1 MSETAKWQ
9 VYGQMGAGWFVGGTD
24 PATPTSEEI
33 DGFLCLGPAGA
44 EMAAEFLNSLETS
57 LVEVQAEA
65 QVQLIEAEQRIVA
78 VEHALAEAQKERDA
92 LVEDKPFAL
101 WPRWVDEARSRAEA
115 AEQQLAE
122 VKEQLRR
129 CDALGTALADGSPAV
144 NIEALNEL
152 LRNVSEGSRQSLDR
166 AMKAE
171 QQLAEVKA
179 QLDAQA
185 GVIRE
190 LTEALDA
197 IVDRRNVQI
206 AFAAAAHDGA
216 FGDEEEWRTEY
227 ERLHNP
233 EDTQTLFNEATIA
246 LAHVREPETK

>member
-1 MSETAKWQ
+1 MMSESAKWQ

-57 LVEVQAEA
+57 LVE
-65 QVQLIEAEQRIVA
+65 
-78 VEHALAEAQKERDA
+78 AQKERDA
-92 LVEDKPFAL
+92 YRESILHVFTHAVAKSADAVLIAQKEYTAQQL
-101 WPRWVDEARSRAEA
+101 HEWTLGAVDAVANRAEA
-115 AEQQLAE
+115 
-122 VKEQLRR
+122 
-129 CDALGTALADGSPAV
+129 
-144 NIEALNEL
+144 
-152 LRNVSEGSRQSLDR
+152 
-166 AMKAE
+166 AE

-190 LTEALDA
+190 LAEALGKIDA
-197 IVDRRNVQI
+197 ERTDYVPEPEPYDHSGALEYTYAEAVNHLADI
-206 AFAAAAHDGA
+206 AAA
-216 FGDEEEWRTEY
+216 
-227 ERLHNP
+227 
-233 EDTQTLFNEATIA
+233 A